1 MVDDYTAKMTELI
14 ELMRMIG
21 NDTQQCE
28 VKECKRKISS
38 TITDTLSA
46 FSNGSGGW
54 IILGLSEK
62 NGFTPVEGFD
72 ARAMQEALSQACEK
86 MTPVVRPVIVTCPFE
101 GANLVFARIDEM
113 LPRDKPCF
121 TTALGPHGG
130 SFIRTGD
137 GDRRMTSYE
146 VDRLIEEHLQ
156 PTYDLDIVPGATTD
170 DLDPQLV
177 AGLLARVREQHPRVF
192 ADRDGIDVLLDLQVL
207 RHDDSDESE
216 VGGILRP
223 TLAGLLALGRYPQKF
238 YPRLGIS
245 IAVFPGTSRDDVFRG
260 DERLVASKSVVGS
273 IPVMIDDAVDSLM
286 RWIGAKKPDYPPL
299 VLREAIA
306 NALTHRDYSPDAR
319 GTQVHIS
326 VFTDRIEIT
335 NPGGLYGMVTHDVLA
350 SPHPVTGAPFVS
362 TRNQFLFTLLES
374 TPYPGGG
381 FVNPEG
387 GDGYQRIAAALR
399 EAGIEP
405 ATTRNDIN
413 TFTMTITKQ
422 RTMANSS
429 PGDVVKAIMTV
440 LERHS
445 AMSVKEIMRELQ
457 LTPLAATSGMREL
470 MKGTAVSVE
479 RLIFSLGQL
488 RGGGRGQGGTGS
500 AEAAGG
506 QADAD
511 EHHAEQCDQSQRA
524 GPAGDAY
531 AGFLRRAG
539 AERVVDRGAI
549 PPAGQ
554 ELGYGHH
561 HAGHHVNRQ
570 CDARREHDE
579 QAEDIGESV
588 GSRLRKPEFAE
599 HESTGDGHQ
608 RIYAGCAERHQHS
621 FGAQCQ
627 RIKSC
632 RDHQTDRQH
641 QITDAYDERES
652 AERQQPLESHRRHAL
667 WGCGETTANFPGG
680 EYAQNH

>member
-14 ELMRMIG
+14 ELMRLIG

-156 PTYDLDIVPGATTD
+156 PTYDLDIVPDATTD

-260 DERLVASKSVVGS
+260 DERLGASKSVVGS

-422 RTMANSS
+422 RTMANS
-429 PGDVVKAIMTV
+429 
-440 LERHS
+440 
-445 AMSVKEIMRELQ
+445 
-457 LTPLAATSGMREL
+457 
-470 MKGTAVSVE
+470 
-479 RLIFSLGQL
+479 
-488 RGGGRGQGGTGS
+488 
-500 AEAAGG
+500 
-506 QADAD
+506 
-511 EHHAEQCDQSQRA
+511 
-524 GPAGDAY
+524 
-531 AGFLRRAG
+531 
-539 AERVVDRGAI
+539 
-549 PPAGQ
+549 
-554 ELGYGHH
+554 
-561 HAGHHVNRQ
+561 
-570 CDARREHDE
+570 
-579 QAEDIGESV
+579 
-588 GSRLRKPEFAE
+588 
-599 HESTGDGHQ
+599 
-608 RIYAGCAERHQHS
+608 
-621 FGAQCQ
+621 
-627 RIKSC
+627 
-632 RDHQTDRQH
+632 
-641 QITDAYDERES
+641 
-652 AERQQPLESHRRHAL
+652 
-667 WGCGETTANFPGG
+667 
-680 EYAQNH
+680 

>member
-1 MVDDYTAKMTELI
+1 MIRKKEKGQLIVLSGPSGVGKSTVIAELLGQRRDIYFSVSYTT
-14 ELMRMIG
+14 RQPRVG
-21 NDTQQCE
+21 
-28 VKECKRKISS
+28 
-38 TITDTLSA
+38 
-46 FSNGSGGW
+46 
-54 IILGLSEK
+54 
-62 NGFTPVEGFD
+62 
-72 ARAMQEALSQACEK
+72 EADGINYNFVSREE
-86 MTPVVRPVIVTCPFE
+86 FE
-101 GANLVFARIDEM
+101 GMIQRDE
-113 LPRDKPCF
+113 LLEY
-121 TTALGPHGG
+121 AEYVSNYYG
-130 SFIRTGD
+130 
-137 GDRRMTSYE
+137 TSLKTIQE
-146 VDRLIEEHLQ
+146 K
-156 PTYDLDIVPGATTD
+156 LDA
-170 DLDPQLV
+170 
-177 AGLLARVREQHPRVF
+177 
-192 ADRDGIDVLLDLQVL
+192 GIDVLLDLQVL

-470 MKGTAVSVE
+470 MEEGRVARVKFADDPAQRYRLKG
-479 RLIFSLGQL
+479 
-488 RGGGRGQGGTGS
+488 
-500 AEAAGG
+500 
-506 QADAD
+506 
-511 EHHAEQCDQSQRA
+511 
-524 GPAGDAY
+524 
-531 AGFLRRAG
+531 
-539 AERVVDRGAI
+539 
-549 PPAGQ
+549 
-554 ELGYGHH
+554 
-561 HAGHHVNRQ
+561 
-570 CDARREHDE
+570 
-579 QAEDIGESV
+579 
-588 GSRLRKPEFAE
+588 
-599 HESTGDGHQ
+599 
-608 RIYAGCAERHQHS
+608 
-621 FGAQCQ
+621 
-627 RIKSC
+627 
-632 RDHQTDRQH
+632 
-641 QITDAYDERES
+641 
-652 AERQQPLESHRRHAL
+652 
-667 WGCGETTANFPGG
+667 
-680 EYAQNH
+680 